1 MKQGARMLNGFD
13 SFPLGNVKHFIDYE
27 RRIKPAVIASGEKPI
42 APAISYTVK
51 TQATLPGETFD
62 AGKFPL
68 VLMNTGGRLSLII
81 ADPAVI
87 QDMLV
92 TKNSL
97 LDKTGA
103 FCGAFKNLFGDSFI
117 FSKSDANWK

>member
-1 MKQGARMLNGFD
+1 MLNGFD
-13 SFPLGNVKHFIDYE
+13 SFPLGNVKQFIDYE
-27 RRIKPAVIASGEKPI
+27 KRIKPAVIASGEKPI
-42 APAISYTVK
+42 PPAISYTVK
-51 TQATLPGETFD
+51 NNVTRPGEKFD
-62 AGKFPL
+62 AGKIPL
-68 VLMNTGGRLSLII
+68 TLMNTGGRMSLVI
-81 ADPAVI
+81 ADLAII